1 MEIHELE
8 AFLDG
13 FTDDE
18 KVGIMEKHHIVFRSQ
33 GGCDFYYNIIEL
45 PTGLHKGRRGPHM
58 CRETDVFLKRS
69 VQEALFAELETERKT
84 AEEIVHLCCPMNRRS
99 EKKLYQRLKSAKNY
113 GGKYEPEDAVRAI
126 MGGKLY

>member
-1 MEIHELE
+1 MEIYELE
-8 AFLDG
+8 AFLG
-13 FTDDE
+13 EIKDDE

-58 CRETDVFLKRS
+58 CRETDVFLKRG
-69 VQEALFAELETERKT
+69 VQKALFDELGTERKT

-99 EKKLYQRLKSAKNY
+99 RE
-113 GGKYEPEDAVRAI
+113 EI
-126 MGGKLY
+126 I

>member
-8 AFLDG
+8 AFLNG

-45 PTGLHKGRRGPHM
+45 PTGLHKGQRGPHM
-58 CRETDVFLKRS
+58 CRKTDVFLKKS
-69 VQEALFAELETERKT
+69 VQEALFAELGTERKT
-84 AEEIVHLCCPMNRRS
+84 ADEIVHLCCPINRRS
-99 EKKLYQRLKSAKNY
+99 ERKLHKRLESAKSY
-113 GGKYEPEDAVRAI
+113 GGKYEIEDAVRAI